1 MNVETLKKVII
12 SQKEEIEEKFK
23 KSKIIEREPEKNRL
37 KKILSYPNILAILG
51 VRRCGK
57 SVFSWQIFSS
67 LSDKVFAYINFDDE
81 RLADIRTEDLDKILQ
96 AFYELYGKVEKIVL
110 DEPQNVEKW
119 ELFVNRLRRTKSLI
133 ITGSNSKLLSGELS
147 THLTGRYID
156 FNLFPFSFREFLDY
170 KGFKIEKDTFYS
182 VSEIAQIKRFLE
194 EYMKIG
200 GFPEVYILGREI
212 LSRIYAD
219 IIEKD
224 VLKRYKIKRKETF
237 KRVARYLIS
246 NISSEFT
253 IRKLS
258 RIFEIKDVHTLK
270 NWLQALENSYLVFVL
285 ERYSPKL
292 KQQEIAPK
300 KIYCIDTAMADVISF
315 KISENVGKLME
326 NLVAVELLRR
336 KSYWQNNWEIYYYKD
351 HQQREIDFLIKEGPE
366 IKNLI
371 QVSFIT
377 TIEEIEKKEIDFL
390 KKTSS
395 LLKCENLSIITW
407 DYEEELNINKI
418 KIKFIPLWKW
428 LLSATSFG
436 VDYK

>member
-37 KKILSYPNILAILG
+37 KKFLSYPNILAILG

-57 SVFSWQIFSS
+57 SIFSWQIFSS
-67 LSDKVFAYINFDDE
+67 LSDKAFAYINFDDE

-194 EYMKIG
+194 EYIKIG

-326 NLVAVELLRR
+326 NLVAIELLRR

-377 TIEEIEKKEIDFL
+377 TIEEMEKKEIDFL

-436 VDYK
+436 VNYK

>member
-1 MNVETLKKVII
+1 MNVEILKKVII

-37 KKILSYPNILAILG
+37 KKFLFHPNILAILG

-57 SVFSWQIFSS
+57 SIFSWQIFSS
-67 LSDKVFAYINFDDE
+67 LSDKAFAYINFDDE
-81 RLADIRTEDLDKILQ
+81 RLADIKTEDLDKILQ
-96 AFYELYGKVEKIVL
+96 AFYELYGKIERMIL

-182 VSEIAQIKRFLE
+182 VSEIAQIKSFLE
-194 EYMKIG
+194 EYIKIG

-224 VLKRYKIKRKETF
+224 ILKRYKIKRKETF

-253 IRKLS
+253 MRKLS
-258 RIFEIKDVHTLK
+258 HIFEIKDVHTLK
-270 NWLQALENSYLVFVL
+270 NWLGALEDSYLLFVL

-315 KISENVGKLME
+315 KISENIGKLME

-351 HQQREIDFLIKEGPE
+351 HQQREIDFLIKEGSE

-371 QVSFIT
+371 QVSFIN
-377 TIEEIEKKEIDFL
+377 TIEEMEKKEIDFL
-390 KKTSS
+390 KKASS
-395 LLKCENLSIITW
+395 LLKCKNLSIITW

-428 LLSATSFG
+428 LLRT
-436 VDYK
+436 VDSRQ

>member
-1 MNVETLKKVII
+1 MNVEILKKVII

-37 KKILSYPNILAILG
+37 KKFLFHPNILAILG

-57 SVFSWQIFSS
+57 SIFSWQIFSS
-67 LSDKVFAYINFDDE
+67 LSDKAFAYINFDDE
-81 RLADIRTEDLDKILQ
+81 RLADIKTEDLDKILQ
-96 AFYELYGKVEKIVL
+96 AFYELYGKIERMIL
-110 DEPQNVEKW
+110 NEPQNVEKW

-182 VSEIAQIKRFLE
+182 VSEIAQIKSFLE
-194 EYMKIG
+194 EYIKTG

-224 VLKRYKIKRKETF
+224 ILKRYKIKRKETF

-253 IRKLS
+253 MRKLS
-258 RIFEIKDVHTLK
+258 HIFEIKDVHTLK
-270 NWLQALENSYLVFVL
+270 NWLGALEDSYLLFVL

-315 KISENVGKLME
+315 KISENIGKLME
-326 NLVAVELLRR
+326 NLVAGELLRR

-351 HQQREIDFLIKEGPE
+351 HQQREIDFLIKEGSE

-371 QVSFIT
+371 QVSFIN
-377 TIEEIEKKEIDFL
+377 TIEEMEEKEIDFF
-390 KKTSS
+390 KKASS
-395 LLKCENLSIITW
+395 LLKCKNLSIITW
-407 DYEEELNINKI
+407 DYEEELNINEI

-428 LLSATSFG
+428 LLT
-436 VDYK
+436 

>member
-1 MNVETLKKVII
+1 MNVEILKKVII

-37 KKILSYPNILAILG
+37 KKFLFHPNILAILG

-57 SVFSWQIFSS
+57 SIFSWQIFSS
-67 LSDKVFAYINFDDE
+67 LSDKAFAYINFDDE
-81 RLADIRTEDLDKILQ
+81 RLADIKTEDLDKILQ
-96 AFYELYGKVEKIVL
+96 AFYELYGKIERMIL
-110 DEPQNVEKW
+110 NEPQNVEKW

-182 VSEIAQIKRFLE
+182 VSEIAQIKSFLE
-194 EYMKIG
+194 EYIKTG

-224 VLKRYKIKRKETF
+224 ILKRYKIKRKETF

-253 IRKLS
+253 MRKLS
-258 RIFEIKDVHTLK
+258 HIFEIKDVHTLK
-270 NWLQALENSYLVFVL
+270 NWLGALEDSYLLFVL

-315 KISENVGKLME
+315 KISENIGKLME
-326 NLVAVELLRR
+326 NLVAGELLRR

-351 HQQREIDFLIKEGPE
+351 HQQREIDFLIKEGSE

-371 QVSFIT
+371 QVSFIN
-377 TIEEIEKKEIDFL
+377 TIEEMEKKEIDFF
-390 KKTSS
+390 KKASS
-395 LLKCENLSIITW
+395 LLKCKNLSIITW
-407 DYEEELNINKI
+407 DYEEELNINEI

-428 LLSATSFG
+428 LLT
-436 VDYK
+436 

>member
-1 MNVETLKKVII
+1 MNVEILKKVII

-37 KKILSYPNILAILG
+37 KKFLFHPNILAILG

-57 SVFSWQIFSS
+57 SIFSWQIFSS
-67 LSDKVFAYINFDDE
+67 LSDKAFAYINFDDE
-81 RLADIRTEDLDKILQ
+81 RLADIKTEDLDKILQ
-96 AFYELYGKVEKIVL
+96 AFYELYGKIERMIL

-182 VSEIAQIKRFLE
+182 VSEIAQIKSFLE
-194 EYMKIG
+194 EYIKTG

-224 VLKRYKIKRKETF
+224 ILKRYKIKRKETF

-253 IRKLS
+253 MRKLS
-258 RIFEIKDVHTLK
+258 HIFEIKDVHTLK
-270 NWLQALENSYLVFVL
+270 NWLGALEDSYLLFVL

-315 KISENVGKLME
+315 KISENIGKLME
-326 NLVAVELLRR
+326 NLVAGELLRR

-351 HQQREIDFLIKEGPE
+351 HQQREIDFLIKEGSE

-371 QVSFIT
+371 QVSFIN
-377 TIEEIEKKEIDFL
+377 TIEEMEEKEIDFF
-390 KKTSS
+390 KKASS
-395 LLKCENLSIITW
+395 LLKCKNLSIITW
-407 DYEEELNINKI
+407 DYEEELNINEI

-428 LLSATSFG
+428 LLT
-436 VDYK
+436 

>member
-1 MNVETLKKVII
+1 
-12 SQKEEIEEKFK
+12 
-23 KSKIIEREPEKNRL
+23 
-37 KKILSYPNILAILG
+37 
-51 VRRCGK
+51 
-57 SVFSWQIFSS
+57 
-67 LSDKVFAYINFDDE
+67 
-81 RLADIRTEDLDKILQ
+81 LADIKTEDLDKILQ
-96 AFYELYGKVEKIVL
+96 AFYELYGKIERMIL

-133 ITGSNSKLLSGELS
+133 ITGSNSKLLSGELA

-170 KGFKIEKDTFYS
+170 KGFEIEKDTFYS

-194 EYMKIG
+194 EYIKIG

-224 VLKRYKIKRKETF
+224 ILKRYKIKRKETF

-270 NWLQALENSYLVFVL
+270 NWLGALEDSYLLFVL

-326 NLVAVELLRR
+326 NLVAIELLRR

-371 QVSFIT
+371 QVSFIN
-377 TIEEIEKKEIDFL
+377 TIEEMEEKEIDFF
-390 KKTSS
+390 KKASS
-395 LLKCENLSIITW
+395 LLKCKNLSIITW
-407 DYEEELNINKI
+407 DYEEELNINEL

-428 LLSATSFG
+428 LLTITSPGEQTDEF
-436 VDYK
+436 

>member
-1 MNVETLKKVII
+1 VVMNVEILKKVII

-37 KKILSYPNILAILG
+37 KKFLFHPNILAILG

-57 SVFSWQIFSS
+57 SIFSWQIFSS
-67 LSDKVFAYINFDDE
+67 LSDKAFAYINFDDE
-81 RLADIRTEDLDKILQ
+81 RLADIKTEDLDKILQ
-96 AFYELYGKVEKIVL
+96 AFYELYGKIERMIL

-182 VSEIAQIKRFLE
+182 VSEIAQIKSFLE
-194 EYMKIG
+194 EYIKTG

-224 VLKRYKIKRKETF
+224 ILKRYKIKRKETF

-253 IRKLS
+253 MRKLS
-258 RIFEIKDVHTLK
+258 HIFEIKDVHTLK
-270 NWLQALENSYLVFVL
+270 NWLGALEDSYLLFVL

-315 KISENVGKLME
+315 KISENIGKLME
-326 NLVAVELLRR
+326 NLVAGELLRR

-351 HQQREIDFLIKEGPE
+351 HQQREIDFLIKEGSE

-371 QVSFIT
+371 QVSFIN
-377 TIEEIEKKEIDFL
+377 TIEEMEEKEIDFF
-390 KKTSS
+390 KKASS
-395 LLKCENLSIITW
+395 LLKCKNLSIITW
-407 DYEEELNINKI
+407 DYEEELNINEI

-428 LLSATSFG
+428 LLT
-436 VDYK
+436 

>member
-1 MNVETLKKVII
+1 MNVEILKKVII
-12 SQKEEIEEKFK
+12 SQKEEIKEKFK

-37 KKILSYPNILAILG
+37 KKFLSHPNILAILG

-67 LSDKVFAYINFDDE
+67 LPEKDFAYINFDDE
-81 RLADIRTEDLDKILQ
+81 RLADIKKEDLDKILQ
-96 AFYELYGKVEKIVL
+96 AFYELYGKIEKIIL

-156 FNLFPFSFREFLDY
+156 FNLFPFSFREFLNY
-170 KGFKIEKDTFYS
+170 KGFEIKKDTFYS
-182 VSEIAQIKRFLE
+182 ISEIAQIKRFLE
-194 EYMKIG
+194 EYIKIG

-212 LSRIYAD
+212 LLRIYAD

-224 VLKRYKIKRKETF
+224 ILKRYKIKRKETF
-237 KRVARYLIS
+237 KRFARYLIS

-258 RIFEIKDVHTLK
+258 HIFEIKDVHTLK
-270 NWLQALENSYLVFVL
+270 NWLQVLENSYLVFVL

-292 KQQEIAPK
+292 KQQVIAPK
-300 KIYCIDTAMADVISF
+300 KIYCIDTAMADIISF
-315 KISENVGKLME
+315 KISENIGKLME
-326 NLVAVELLRR
+326 NLVVVELLRR
-336 KSYWQNNWEIYYYKD
+336 KSYWQKDWEIYYYKD

-371 QVSFIT
+371 QVSFIN
-377 TIEEIEKKEIDFL
+377 TIEEMGKKEIDFF
-390 KKTSS
+390 KKASS
-395 LLKCENLSIITW
+395 LLKCKNLSIITW
-407 DYEEELNINKI
+407 DCEEELNINEL

-428 LLSATSFG
+428 LVET
-436 VDYK
+436 VEQ

>member
-1 MNVETLKKVII
+1 MNVEILKKVII
-12 SQKEEIEEKFK
+12 SQKEEIKEKFK

-37 KKILSYPNILAILG
+37 KKFLSHPNILAILG

-67 LSDKVFAYINFDDE
+67 LPEKDFAYINFDDE
-81 RLADIRTEDLDKILQ
+81 RLADIKKEDLDKILQ
-96 AFYELYGKVEKIVL
+96 AFYELYGKIEKIIL

-133 ITGSNSKLLSGELS
+133 ITGSNSKLLSGELA

-156 FNLFPFSFREFLDY
+156 FNLFPFSFREFLNY
-170 KGFKIEKDTFYS
+170 KGFEIKKDTFYS

-194 EYMKIG
+194 EYIKIG

-212 LSRIYAD
+212 LPRIYAD

-224 VLKRYKIKRKETF
+224 ILKRYKIKRKETF
-237 KRVARYLIS
+237 KRFARYLIS

-258 RIFEIKDVHTLK
+258 HIFEIKDVHTLK
-270 NWLQALENSYLVFVL
+270 NWLQVLENSYLVFVL

-292 KQQEIAPK
+292 KQQVIAPK
-300 KIYCIDTAMADVISF
+300 KIYCIDTAMADIISF
-315 KISENVGKLME
+315 KISENIGKLME
-326 NLVAVELLRR
+326 NLVVVELLRR
-336 KSYWQNNWEIYYYKD
+336 KSYGQKDWEIYYYKD

-371 QVSFIT
+371 QVSFIN
-377 TIEEIEKKEIDFL
+377 TIEEMGKKEIDFF
-390 KKTSS
+390 KKASS
-395 LLKCENLSIITW
+395 LLKCKNLSIITW
-407 DYEEELNINKI
+407 DCEKELNINEL

-428 LLSATSFG
+428 LVET
-436 VDYK
+436 VDSR

>member
-37 KKILSYPNILAILG
+37 KKFLSYPNILAILG

-67 LSDKVFAYINFDDE
+67 LSDKAFAYINFDDE

-156 FNLFPFSFREFLDY
+156 FNLFPFSFREFLNY

-194 EYMKIG
+194 EYIKIG

-237 KRVARYLIS
+237 KRVVRYLIS

-315 KISENVGKLME
+315 KISENVGKFME

-371 QVSFIT
+371 QASFIT
-377 TIEEIEKKEIDFL
+377 TIEEMEKKEIDFL
-390 KKTSS
+390 KKASS
-395 LLKCENLSIITW
+395 LLKCKNLSIITW